1 MLTDEVLADEVL
13 ADEVSADN
21 VSRYKSPSLSSL
33 SRIPHNLR
41 NLSSGRYVSSR
52 RAIRY
57 EAIKAIGSRK
67 PPWGGLAE
75 SGGCI
80 ASVSLLAYHR
90 ESQQPNRL
98 STRIFAH
105 MPSNILAS
113 NPLHL
118 G

>member
-75 SGGCI
+75 S
-80 ASVSLLAYHR
+80 
-90 ESQQPNRL
+90 
-98 STRIFAH
+98 
-105 MPSNILAS
+105 AS
-113 NPLHL
+113 NQIVYLLEYLHTCL
-118 G
+118 VTY